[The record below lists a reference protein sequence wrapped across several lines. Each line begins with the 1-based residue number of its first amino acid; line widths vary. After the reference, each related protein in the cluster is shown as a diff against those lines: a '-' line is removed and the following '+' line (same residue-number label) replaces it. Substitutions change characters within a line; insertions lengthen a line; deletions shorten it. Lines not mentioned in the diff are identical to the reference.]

1 MESIVT
7 LTPNPAIDISTS
19 VDEVVP
25 IRKLRCADARRDPG
39 GGGINVARVVRRLG
53 GVVSAI
59 YPAGGATGELL
70 RRLVE
75 RERVQGVAIPVAE
88 ETREDFTVFDRK
100 SGKQYR
106 FVLPGPPL
114 SEAEWRACLN
124 ALEAMQ
130 TLPPFIVCSGS
141 LPPGV
146 PDDFYARVARFAKAR
161 GSKVVLDTS
170 GEPLASA
177 LREGVSVL
185 KPNLR
190 ELQELANVP
199 LTDEQSWLAAG
210 RRLIESG
217 SAELIAL
224 TLADKGSLLMT
235 RDGALRAS
243 VPDVK
248 VVSTVGAGDSFVG
261 GLVWALASGH
271 STVEAFRWGVAA
283 GTAAVLNPGTELC
296 HADDVARLFEKVEP
310 VDCSGPQPSSSRVR

>member
-25 IRKLRCADARRDPG
+25 VRKLRCAEARRDPG

-53 GVVSAI
+53 GAVSAI

-70 RRLVE
+70 RRLVA
-75 RERVQGVAIPVAE
+75 REGIQGVAIPVME
-88 ETREDFTVFDRK
+88 ETRENFTVLEQK
-100 SGKQYR
+100 SAQQYR
-106 FVLPGPPL
+106 FVLPGSPL
-114 SEAEWRACLN
+114 SEPEWRACLD
-124 ALEAMQ
+124 ALEAME
-130 TLPPFIVCSGS
+130 TAPPFIVCSGS

-170 GEPLASA
+170 GKPLACA
-177 LREGVSVL
+177 LREGVCLL

-199 LTDEQSWLAAG
+199 LADEQSWLAAG

-217 SAELIAL
+217 AAEIIAL
-224 TLADKGSLLMT
+224 TLAERGSLLMT

-261 GLVWALASGH
+261 GLVWALAGGRSP
-271 STVEAFRWGVAA
+271 VEALKWGVAA

-296 HADDVARLFEKVEP
+296 HAEDVVRLFEQVKP
-310 VDCSGPQPSSSRVR
+310 MRV

>member
-1 MESIVT
+1 MEMIVT

-19 VDEVVP
+19 VGEIVP
-25 IRKLRCADARRDPG
+25 IRKLRCAEARRDPG

-53 GVVSAI
+53 GAVSAI

-75 RERVQGVAIPVAE
+75 RERVQGAAIPVVE
-88 ETREDFTVFDRK
+88 ETREDFTVLDRK

-106 FVLPGPPL
+106 FVLPGSPL

-124 ALEAMQ
+124 ALEAMRP
-130 TLPPFIVCSGS
+130 LPPFIVCSGS

-170 GEPLASA
+170 GKPLVSA
-177 LREGVSVL
+177 LQEGVYAL

-190 ELQELANVP
+190 ELQELASAP
-199 LTDEQSWLAAG
+199 LANEQSWLAAG

-217 SAELIAL
+217 GVEIIAL
-224 TLADKGSLLMT
+224 TLADKGSMLMT

-243 VPDVK
+243 VPEVR
-248 VVSTVGAGDSFVG
+248 VVSTVGAGDSFIG

-271 STVEAFRWGVAA
+271 SNVEAFRWGVAA
-283 GTAAVLNPGTELC
+283 GTAAVLNPGTQLC
-296 HADDVARLFEKVEP
+296 HAADVVRLVEQVKP
-310 VDCSGPQPSSSRVR
+310 VRM